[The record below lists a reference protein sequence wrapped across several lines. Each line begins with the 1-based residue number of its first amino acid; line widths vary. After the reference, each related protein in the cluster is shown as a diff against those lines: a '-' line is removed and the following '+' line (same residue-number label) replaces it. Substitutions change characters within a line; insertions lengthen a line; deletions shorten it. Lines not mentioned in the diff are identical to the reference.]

1 MKNSEYWKRRFEQLE
16 DENYAKTESY
26 YKDVEKQFRMAQN
39 SVQADIE
46 KWYWR
51 LADNNDISYAAA
63 KKLLKKN
70 ELEEFHWTVEEYIK
84 YGQEN
89 SMNQKWMKELEN
101 ASARVHISRL
111 EAIKLQIQQEAEKL
125 FLEYE
130 GATTEF
136 LKRTYADGF
145 YHTAFGIAR
154 GTGVGSSLAKL
165 DSDTIEKLIKKP
177 WAQDGSNFSDRI
189 WANKKKLVNVLHTEL
204 AQNVI
209 RGESQEKAAKRV
221 AEQMGASMRQ
231 ARTLVYTESAAIA
244 SGARRDCLKD
254 LGVEQYEIV
263 ATLDSKTSDICR
275 EMDGKVFDMKEYQV
289 GLTAPPFHCN
299 CRSCTCPYFNDE
311 FTVGEERV
319 ARSEETGRTYYVPAD
334 MKYLEWK
341 EKFVDKDAKEPK
353 SVLTL
358 TEIGAIIRYVS
369 PDSYVL
375 NDKLR
380 HGDELTEEEKEWIID
395 LDNALDKMQD
405 YEGIV
410 YRSVSDF
417 GIGDVDEFINS
428 YVPGCTKEFP
438 SYISSSENVYDES
451 FSIQYA
457 IWSKHGKDIR
467 EYNQKEKEVLFKRNS
482 KFKVIRVEKN
492 IIYLEEK

>member
-16 DENYAKTESY
+16 DEQYRKTERY
-26 YKDVEKQFRMAQN
+26 YKDIEDQFRMAQN
-39 SVQADIE
+39 SVQMDIE

-89 SMNQKWMKELEN
+89 ALNQQWMKQLEN

-111 EAIKLQIQQEAEKL
+111 EAIKLQIQQQAEKL
-125 FLEYE
+125 FAEYE
-130 GATTEF
+130 GNTAEF
-136 LKRTYADGF
+136 LNGMYTDSF
-145 YHTAFGIAR
+145 YHTAYEIAK
-154 GTGVGSSLAKL
+154 GTGVGSNLAKL
-165 DSDTIEKLIKKP
+165 DQGLIDTAIRKP

-189 WANKKKLVNVLHTEL
+189 WTNKKKLINTLHTEL

-209 RGESQEKAAKRV
+209 RGENPEKAAKRIS
-221 AEQMGASMRQ
+221 EQMGVSMWQ
-231 ARTLVYTESAAIA
+231 AKRLIYTESAAI
-244 SGARRDCLKD
+244 SSSARRDCLKE
-254 LGVEQYEIV
+254 LCVEQYEIV
-263 ATLDSKTSDICR
+263 ATLDSRTSDICR
-275 EMDGKVFDMKEYQV
+275 EMDGKVFDIKEYQV

-311 FTVGEERV
+311 FTVGEQRA
-319 ARSEETGRTYYVPAD
+319 ARDPETGKTYYVPTD
-334 MKYLEWK
+334 MNYREWK
-341 EKFVDKDAKEPK
+341 GKFVDKKAASSEYE
-353 SVLTL
+353 LTYA
-358 TEIGAIIRYVS
+358 EVGAILRYIS
-369 PDSYVL
+369 PSSITL

-380 HGDELTEEEKEWIID
+380 RNEELTEDEKEWIID